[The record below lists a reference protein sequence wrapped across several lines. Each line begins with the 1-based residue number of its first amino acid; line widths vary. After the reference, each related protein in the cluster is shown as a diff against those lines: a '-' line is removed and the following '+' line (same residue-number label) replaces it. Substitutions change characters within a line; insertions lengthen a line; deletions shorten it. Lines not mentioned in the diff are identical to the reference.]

1 MTALP
6 PSGGATDLAKSLAE
20 RVGVEAELVDQLA
33 IYVALAHE
41 HHSRIDLSVAV
52 SRLGLEENDVNLI
65 KMEPDFLSLVGEF
78 RKDQRTLYETVCRD
92 AAVDGAFLLSE
103 VINDPDIN
111 PQIRVKAVSVA
122 IEQSGFD
129 QRKAAEQAAGASRF
143 IVNINLEDPTK
154 DVTISA
160 PIIEH
165 EGGTG
170 L

>member
-1 MTALP
+1 MSCPMPPNRSRSAAVYAWTNGPQKQEDLCKVPYYVGAVDVPEECLQSPKNRVRCLENAAALF
-6 PSGGATDLAKSLAE
+6 
-20 RVGVEAELVDQLA
+20 EAF
-33 IYVALAHE
+33 
-41 HHSRIDLSVAV
+41 R
-52 SRLGLEENDVNLI
+52 NDVI
-65 KMEPDFLSLVGEF
+65 
-78 RKDQRTLYETVCRD
+78 
-92 AAVDGAFLLSE
+92 
-103 VINDPDIN
+103 INDPDIN